1 MLYLCGAEYSG
12 PDASAAVRKLLAQAL
27 VRLTGEVMP
36 EIKTRPGG
44 KPYWENSPW
53 HFSLCHTRQA
63 VFCAISDGI
72 VGLDAEKIRPVSPA
86 TVSRVLSP
94 EELRQF
100 GGSDEDFMQLWTL
113 KEAYV
118 KHTGTGLQ
126 GYPNKISFDVTGDAP
141 VLMGSEL
148 SFACLRHRDWM
159 VSVCTTQPEALAVH
173 WEEVK
178 E

>member
-1 MLYLCGAEYSG
+1 MLYVCGSEYSG
-12 PDASAAVRKLLAQAL
+12 KDASTAVRKLLAAAFL
-27 VRLTGEVMP
+27 RLTGEAMP
-36 EIKTRPGG
+36 EIKTLPAG
-44 KPYWENSPW
+44 KPYWEDGNL

-86 TVSRVLSP
+86 VVSRVLSP

-100 GGSDEDFMQLWTL
+100 DGSDEGFMRLWTL

-118 KHTGTGLQ
+118 KYTGEGLH
-126 GYPNKISFDVTGDAP
+126 GYPNKLSFDGTR
-141 VLMGSEL
+141 LMGSEL
-148 SFACLRHRDWM
+148 FFASLRHRDWM
-159 VSVCTTQPEALAVH
+159 VSICSEKAQTLSVFWDEL
-173 WEEVK
+173 K

>member
-1 MLYLCGAEYSG
+1 MLYVCGAEYSG
-12 PDASAAVRKLLAQAL
+12 QNASAAVRKLLAQAFS
-27 VRLTGEVMP
+27 RLTGEAMP
-36 EIKTRPGG
+36 EIKKQPGG
-44 KPYWENSPW
+44 KPYWEGSRW

-63 VFCAISDGI
+63 VFCAISDGA

-100 GGSDEDFMQLWTL
+100 DGSDEGFMRLWTL

-118 KHTGTGLQ
+118 KYTGAGLQ

-141 VLMGSEL
+141 ALTGSGL
-148 SFACLRHRDWM
+148 SFACLRHRDWI
-159 VSVCTTQPEALAVH
+159 VSVCTTQSEALTVH
-173 WEEVK
+173 WDEIK
-178 E
+178 G